1 MLIHGLI
8 SKRAGLLWR
17 RAPSCAIS
25 VCAPRLLPPTA
36 HLQSYTPIG
45 HVDAVDADAVLQA
58 NAGLLAAISNMDW
71 ESYEAFCADDISCF
85 EAEAGAQQV
94 VGKPFHKYYF
104 DLAAK
109 NKELGATTPPLPNVS
124 TMMSPK
130 VRISGDIAVVTYA
143 RAMQTSFEGGAAGT
157 GFSAETRVWQRQQG
171 DATRWLNVVSRLLL
185 VAYLP

>member
-8 SKRAGLLWR
+8 SKPAGLLWR

-36 HLQSYTPIG
+36 QHLQSFTPAKLHTCKASHLQSFTPIG

-58 NAGLLAAISNMDW
+58 NAGLLAAISSMDW

-94 VGKPFHKYYF
+94 V
-104 DLAAK
+104 
-109 NKELGATTPPLPNVS
+109 
-124 TMMSPK
+124 
-130 VRISGDIAVVTYA
+130 
-143 RAMQTSFEGGAAGT
+143 
-157 GFSAETRVWQRQQG
+157 
-171 DATRWLNVVSRLLL
+171 
-185 VAYLP
+185 